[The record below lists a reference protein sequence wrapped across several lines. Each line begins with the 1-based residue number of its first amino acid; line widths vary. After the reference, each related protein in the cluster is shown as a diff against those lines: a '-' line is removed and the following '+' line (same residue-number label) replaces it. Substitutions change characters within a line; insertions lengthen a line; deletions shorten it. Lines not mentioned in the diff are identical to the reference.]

1 MTIIVLLILAGIS
14 INVLA
19 GQNGLLNR
27 TAESKE
33 STESSQVE
41 ENLKLAIMEAMTKG
55 LGKLTDENLKE
66 SLNNIGISNDDI
78 SGNVFGG
85 WSVDSK
91 KNSTTYKIKT
101 DGTTN
106 AVPYIQDE
114 TYPYLPTEKFDIIE
128 GTDLKSGLVAKDLE
142 RKRVCVGRSS

>member
-1 MTIIVLLILAGIS
+1 MKKEILETNKGVTLIALVVTIIVLLILAGIS

-91 KNSTTYKIKT
+91 KIVQLIK
-101 DGTTN
+101 
-106 AVPYIQDE
+106 
-114 TYPYLPTEKFDIIE
+114 
-128 GTDLKSGLVAKDLE
+128 
-142 RKRVCVGRSS
+142 